1 MLLPSD
7 VARVVLGYLQWE
19 GLSSTSQIFI
29 NESPHLKEYAE
40 HSTEDGA
47 IPACVFSL
55 CGKNLTTILNEYAAA
70 KAKETSHE
78 VPVMMTSLWK
88 KLDFTLNQIKSLQN
102 SPAIS
107 ALQRVRSRAGL
118 ANMTR
123 QRSVTMTPA
132 STVLCSTAPFRG
144 SINTS
149 MTNTQINSIT
159 NSQSLPSPS
168 TSVVSLSSTHLQIQD
183 GGILSVSRDSP
194 MQIPIPVPEPRLAP
208 STVSRGGRKW
218 DFPKRRGGGIGGGSG
233 PTGRPSTSVGGSAA
247 EQQADEVVNENFP
260 QLVIQNARE
269 KILSDTF
276 LQEKLAENINKILAS
291 DPTPQTS
298 KASCGTVE
306 PDPSIDEILG
316 LQGEIHMSDD
326 AIHDI
331 LEQTE
336 SDPAFQALFDLFD
349 YNKGKGLDTEDMST
363 SLEDNNATG
372 TAPDTRPLMT
382 EVNPGNATGGVLIV
396 SDATAISADKTAQE
410 PMTRKTRKSI
420 VPCSTK
426 KTVLVHRGSTS
437 RLVKNTPRLLQPIVS
452 STVAVNS
459 KRTEKKA
466 ALTVSE
472 VAVPM
477 DIDEAFTVPAPPSDL
492 SSSQAAA
499 ELARKVSCTLI
510 PSLPNAQTVTNS
522 TSSSIGSVAL
532 ETTSSSNVTL
542 IQKDKA
548 PSSSKKT
555 NSKDVYKAQAPSSS
569 STVPCPL
576 LSMAPALAQH
586 SNKNLSPSITL
597 PPPIASAIA
606 PIASVI
612 GSVSPTL
619 TSATPISTSVVP
631 ALPSPHINN
640 QTDPHKREAD
650 PNNIVSL
657 KIIISDDQME
667 TPPPTSNILNQAISS
682 ISGDKIPTIFLS
694 SPANSPSKFPV
705 GPPGT
710 PRTNQEEIMQAV
722 SSLQSSEVF
731 QPALTEAPPPLSGL
745 AQLAPSPSQGQP
757 SYIIQLPVDAANPA
771 LPGASYFIVTDPG
784 ATQDPQTRPLLL
796 PAGVS
801 QGQPLPA
808 NQYAVA
814 TPPRT
819 QGYPSGSTFF
829 LQSPGRPMMVPLS
842 MIGQTNVGKLP
853 LVSNQFVAIPSPVAK
868 QHPEPAKPKAPTHKA
883 ALKPPTIS
891 KTGEQKVSKG
901 QPTEK
906 AESPNAP
913 DGTSPSHKRI
923 LQFDSARVPSAPPP
937 PPTPPPLP
945 PTSNT
950 SPSCPAEQPGKV
962 SPKLVQRLKP
972 AILGGDRAKRRIA
985 TIRCTTEAQAKFAIS
1000 EETENKLDSQPQQQR
1015 ENVKKTPRKQDHKGQ
1030 VTTTAADQTNM
1041 ADVTEPGPVNETE
1054 SERLKSKEKRR
1065 SSSTKGN
1072 PALPND
1078 SHDVQGSTSSASNS
1092 SAKTS
1097 SRKDSNGGPRKD
1109 PTDKGPGKSREVQPE
1124 KKNAPE
1130 PSNVRAN
1137 KENEKAQGD
1146 GAEHHPEVERRA
1158 ALLILPAAALPP
1170 KPSKTSTL
1178 SKQAAEMLQDIQG
1191 LNPPTTPA
1199 KRTTSGTADT
1209 PLSPR
1214 AGRSREEP
1222 TDGIRTP
1229 VRQRLLRDG
1238 EGTPRRL
1245 IAPGTPD
1252 LPTCSPASEAG
1263 SESSI
1268 NMAAHTLMILSR
1280 TAIART
1286 GSPLKDSL
1294 RQDEVGEMSPPS
1306 AKQAKKRKRTA
1317 TPSSVAG
1324 KNEPKGSSSSKK
1336 KEKKQKKAVDTF
1348 PDDLDVDKFL
1358 SLLHYDE

>member
-19 GLSSTSQIFI
+19 GLSSTSQTFI

-40 HSTEDGA
+40 HSTEDA
-47 IPACVFSL
+47 VIPACVFSL

-107 ALQRVRSRAGL
+107 ACQRVRSRTGL

-123 QRSVTMTPA
+123 QRSVTMSPA
-132 STVLCSTAPFRG
+132 SNVLCSSAPFRG
-144 SINTS
+144 SINNS
-149 MTNTQINSIT
+149 MNNTQSM
-159 NSQSLPSPS
+159 PSPS
-168 TSVVSLSSTHLQIQD
+168 PPLVSLSSTHLQIQD
-183 GGILSVSRDSP
+183 GGRILNVSRDSQTQ
-194 MQIPIPVPEPRLAP
+194 MPVPEPRLAP
-208 STVSRGGRKW
+208 IPVSRGGRKW
-218 DFPKRRGGGIGGGSG
+218 DFPKRRGGGVGGGSG
-233 PTGRPSTSVGGSAA
+233 PTGRPTMTVSGSAA
-247 EQQADEVVNENFP
+247 EQQAEEVVNENFP

-269 KILSDTF
+269 KILSDKF

-298 KASCGTVE
+298 KASCGTVD

-349 YNKGKGLDTEDMST
+349 YNKGKVLDTDTEDMST
-363 SLEDNNATG
+363 SLEENNT
-372 TAPDTRPLMT
+372 TRTPSDTSPLQT
-382 EVNPGNATGGVLIV
+382 EVNPGGVSSV
-396 SDATAISADKTAQE
+396 SDAIAISVEKTAQE

-426 KTVLVHRGSTS
+426 KTVLVHRGRTS
-437 RLVKNTPRLLQPIVS
+437 RLEKNTARLLQPEVS
-452 STVAVNS
+452 SIVAVNS
-459 KRTEKKA
+459 KRAEKKA
-466 ALTVSE
+466 ALPVSE
-472 VAVPM
+472 VAGPM
-477 DIDEAFTVPAPPSDL
+477 DVDESFTVPAPSSDDTF
-492 SSSQAAA
+492 SQDVS
-499 ELARKVSCTLI
+499 EPARKDSSTLT
-510 PSLPNAQTVTNS
+510 PSLPNAPTVTNS
-522 TSSSIGSVAL
+522 TSSSIGSVAV
-532 ETTSSSNVTL
+532 ETTSSSNVNL

-548 PSSSKKT
+548 PSSSENT
-555 NSKDVYKAQAPSSS
+555 NSQDVNKAQAPSIS

-576 LSMAPALAQH
+576 LSMAPPLAQE
-586 SNKNLSPSITL
+586 SNKNILPSITL
-597 PPPIASAIA
+597 PRPIASVIA
-606 PIASVI
+606 PIPSVI

-619 TSATPISTSVVP
+619 TPSTPISTPAVP
-631 ALPSPHINN
+631 ALPSPQINN
-640 QTDPHKREAD
+640 LIDPHKREAD

-657 KIIISDDQME
+657 KIIISDEQTE
-667 TPPPTSNILNQAISS
+667 TPPSTSNILNQAISS
-682 ISGDKIPTIFLS
+682 ISSDKIPTIFLS
-694 SPANSPSKFPV
+694 SPANSPAKFPV

-710 PRTNQEEIMQAV
+710 PQTNQDEIMQAV
-722 SSLQSSEVF
+722 NSLQSSEVF
-731 QPALTEAPPPLSGL
+731 QPAVTEATPLSGL
-745 AQLAPSPSQGQP
+745 AQLVAPSQAQP

-771 LPGASYFIVTDPG
+771 LPGASYFIVTDPV

-808 NQYAVA
+808 NQYTVA
-814 TPPRT
+814 TPPHA

-829 LQSPGRPMMVPLS
+829 LQSPVRPMVVPLS
-842 MIGQTNVGKLP
+842 MIGQNHVGKLP
-853 LVSNQFVAIPSPVAK
+853 LVSNQFVAIPNPVPK
-868 QHPEPAKPKAPTHKA
+868 QQPEPAKPKAPTHKA
-883 ALKPPTIS
+883 ALKPPTVSS
-891 KTGEQKVSKG
+891 KFHLTIANVAKG

-906 AESPNAP
+906 PEMSNAP
-913 DGTSPSHKRI
+913 AGSSPSHKRI
-923 LQFDSARVPSAPPP
+923 LRFDSARVPLAPPP
-937 PPTPPPLP
+937 PPQSSPP

-950 SPSCPAEQPGKV
+950 STSCPAEQPGKV
-962 SPKLVQRLKP
+962 NPKLVQRPKP

-985 TIRCTTEAQAKFAIS
+985 TIRCTTEGQAKFAIS
-1000 EETENKLDSQPQQQR
+1000 EEMENNLYSETPPQQQR
-1015 ENVKKTPRKQDHKGQ
+1015 DNVKKTSRKQDHKVQ
-1030 VTTTAADQTNM
+1030 VTTTACDQTNTV
-1041 ADVTEPGPVNETE
+1041 DISEPDPVNETE
-1054 SERLKSKEKRR
+1054 SERLKSKEKKQ

-1072 PALPND
+1072 PARPND
-1078 SHDVQGSTSSASNS
+1078 SHDVQGSMSSASNS

-1097 SRKDSNGGPRKD
+1097 SRKDSNGGTRKD
-1109 PTDKGPGKSREVQPE
+1109 PADKGPGKSREGQPE
-1124 KKNAPE
+1124 KKNAQE
-1130 PSNVRAN
+1130 TSNVRAN
-1137 KENEKAQGD
+1137 KENEKAGGD
-1146 GAEHHPEVERRA
+1146 GTEHQPEMERRVA
-1158 ALLILPAAALPP
+1158 PVILPAATFQP
-1170 KPSKTSTL
+1170 KSSKTSTL

-1199 KRTTSGTADT
+1199 KRTCSSTADT
-1209 PLSPR
+1209 LSPG

-1222 TDGIRTP
+1222 TEGLRTP
-1229 VRQRLLRDG
+1229 ARQRLLRDG

-1245 IAPGTPD
+1245 IAPSTPD

-1294 RQDEVGEMSPPS
+1294 RQEEAGEMSPS
-1306 AKQAKKRKRTA
+1306 TAKQAKKRKRTA
-1317 TPSSVAG
+1317 PPSSAPA
-1324 KNEPKGSSSSKK
+1324 KNEPKCSSSSKK